1 MYPMT
6 DTEAMDALR
15 RGDSEGMGALVA
27 RYQTRALR
35 LAYQITRDRAMA
47 EDLVADAFLVVFR
60 HAGRQDSSRPFEPW
74 FLRIVANRAISY
86 ARRRARFQ
94 RLAHLLQGDDR
105 SEAPDEVADR
115 RDIGREVADALK
127 RIPPAERAALS
138 LRYVMDLDERS
149 VAEIMQKP
157 IGTVKTLLHR
167 GRHRLQ
173 RQLLAAGGEIAAMST
188 TGGKL

>member
-1 MYPMT
+1 MT
-6 DTEAMDALR
+6 DTEAIDALR
-15 RGDSEGMGALVA
+15 RGDSEGMEALVA
-27 RYQTRALR
+27 RYQTRAMR

-47 EDLVADAFLVVFR
+47 EDLVADAFLAVYSNV
-60 HAGRQDSSRPFEPW
+60 GRQDPSRPFEPW

-94 RLAHLLQGDDR
+94 QLAHLLQGNDR
-105 SEAPDEVADR
+105 SEAPDELAER
-115 RDIGREVADALK
+115 RDIGREVADALT

-138 LRYVMDLDERS
+138 LRYAMDLDERS

-173 RQLLAAGGEIAAMST
+173 RQLLAAGGGIVAMST

>member
-47 EDLVADAFLVVFR
+47 EDIIADAFLVVFR

-94 RLAHLLQGDDR
+94 RLPQ
-105 SEAPDEVADR
+105 
-115 RDIGREVADALK
+115 
-127 RIPPAERAALS
+127 
-138 LRYVMDLDERS
+138 
-149 VAEIMQKP
+149 
-157 IGTVKTLLHR
+157 LLHR
-167 GRHRLQ
+167 EAPTIGPTF
-173 RQLLAAGGEIAAMST
+173 AAYVRANSPRRAVAS
-188 TGGKL
+188 K